1 MLHRGASG
9 LDPTSTQP
17 ARRVVGRRRGGR
29 RLSGGLRRRGRWGG
43 WGWGGGGLRVSGV
56 SSGKAGRVRVPPCG
70 RVWATAHWSLERDV
84 VVALCGLWHGWHGR
98 FAAALCWFM
107 VWACRR
113 RVCSQ
118 GVRHTSQSRRVRS
131 QNRKKAAK
139 RQSPESGRSFAFL
152 RACGPAPRP
161 TQARRANAHVSFV
174 IYSRRATHPRSTMLI
189 VDARSMRARRHA
201 D

>member
-1 MLHRGASG
+1 VLHRGASG

-118 GVRHTSQSRRVRS
+118 GVRHTSQSRTRRVRIY
-131 QNRKKAAK
+131 RKKASLKICFFVALMNSFVCK
-139 RQSPESGRSFAFL
+139 SSTAQRPERRPERGRAPQHTTV
-152 RACGPAPRP
+152 CGSLNP
-161 TQARRANAHVSFV
+161 TQCK
-174 IYSRRATHPRSTMLI
+174 
-189 VDARSMRARRHA
+189 
-201 D
+201 